1 MGLLDSF
8 KKVLS
13 GGRVDVQKRFE
24 FLREAISGTMSS
36 FHMVRDRQS
45 GEIVGLKILDK
56 DKTAAFEERLRGLKR
71 PSEGEIATALVHP
84 RIVKTLEY
92 GLTTRGEQYLV
103 MEFVGGPGLNSLLIA
118 RSKLMEGKRLKLVRQ
133 AAEAVAAVHKA
144 GYIHRDICPRNLIAT
159 TAEVNDLKLIDF
171 GLTLPATKEFM
182 QPGNR
187 TGTPNYMAPEIVKRQ
202 ATDQRVDIFSFGVTA
217 YEMLTYELPWERG
230 ATGQAAMQH
239 ANFEPKDITRDRPNI
254 NPVLGKAIM
263 KCIARNPADRFASMD
278 DFLKA
283 IKTVEHEDVKK
294 A

>member
-8 KKVLS
+8 KRVLS

-36 FHMVRDRQS
+36 FNMVRDRQT

-56 DKTAAFEERLRGLKR
+56 EKTAAFEERLRGLKR
-71 PSEGEIATALVHP
+71 PVEGQIATALVHP
-84 RIVKTLEY
+84 RIVTTLEY
-92 GLTTRGEQYLV
+92 GLTTRGEQFLV
-103 MEFVGGPGLNSLLIA
+103 MEFIDGPGLNSLLIA
-118 RSKLMEGKRLKLVRQ
+118 RSPLMEGKRLLLTRQ
-133 AAEAVAAVHKA
+133 AAEALAAVHKA

-159 TAEVNDLKLIDF
+159 SPEAKELKLIDF

-187 TGTPNYMAPEIVKRQ
+187 SGTPNYMAPEIVRRQ

-217 YEMLTYELPWERG
+217 YEMFTYELPWERG

-239 ANFEPKDITRDRPNI
+239 ANFDPKDITRSRPNI
-254 NPVLGKAIM
+254 HPTMAKTIM
-263 KCIARNPADRFASMD
+263 KCIARNPVDRFATMD

-283 IKTVEHEDVKK
+283 IKGVEQDDVS
-294 A
+294 

>member
-1 MGLLDSF
+1 MGLLDSL

-71 PSEGEIATALVHP
+71 PSEGEIATALVHS
-84 RIVKTLEY
+84 RIVKTIEH
-92 GLTTRGEQYLV
+92 GLTTRGEQYIV
-103 MEFVGGPGLNSLLIA
+103 MEFVGGPGLNSLLIG
-118 RSKLMEGKRLKLVRQ
+118 RSPLMEGKRLKLTRQ

-159 TAEVNDLKLIDF
+159 TAEVTDLKLIDF

-217 YEMLTYELPWERG
+217 YEIFTYELPWERG

-239 ANFEPKDITRDRPNI
+239 ANFEPKEITRGRPSI
-254 NPVLGKAIM
+254 NPALAKAIM
-263 KCIARNPADRFASMD
+263 KCIARNPADRFATMD

-283 IKTVEHEDVKK
+283 IKTVEQDDVKTS
-294 A
+294 

>member
-8 KKVLS
+8 KKALS
-13 GGRVDVQKRFE
+13 GGKVDVQKRFE
-24 FLREAISGTMSS
+24 FMREAISGTMSS
-36 FHMVRDRQS
+36 FNMVRDRQT

-56 DKTAAFEERLRGLKR
+56 EKTAAFEERLRGLKR
-71 PSEGEIATALVHP
+71 PLEGEIATAIVHP

-92 GLTTRGEQYLV
+92 GTTTRGEQYLV
-103 MEFVGGPGLNSLLIA
+103 MEFIGGPGLNSLLIA
-118 RSKLMEGKRLKLVRQ
+118 RSPLMDGKRLILTRQ

-144 GYIHRDICPRNLIAT
+144 GFIHRDICPRNLIAT
-159 TAEVNDLKLIDF
+159 TAEVKELKLIDF

-217 YEMLTYELPWERG
+217 YEMFTYDLPWERG
-230 ATGQAAMQH
+230 VTGQAAMQH
-239 ANFEPKDITRDRPNI
+239 ANFEPKDIARARPTI
-254 NPVLGKAIM
+254 HPTLGKAIM
-263 KCIARNPADRFASMD
+263 KCIARNPVDRFASMD

-283 IKTVEHEDVKK
+283 IKGVEQDD
-294 A
+294 AS

>member
-8 KKVLS
+8 KKALS
-13 GGRVDVQKRFE
+13 GGKVDVQKRFE

-36 FHMVRDRQS
+36 FNMVRDRQT

-56 DKTAAFEERLRGLKR
+56 EKTAAFEERLRGLKR
-71 PSEGEIATALVHP
+71 PLEGEIATAIVHP

-92 GLTTRGEQYLV
+92 GMTTRGEQFLV
-103 MEFVGGPGLNSLLIA
+103 MEFIGGPGLNSLLIA
-118 RSKLMEGKRLKLVRQ
+118 RSPLMEGKRLTLTRQ

-159 TAEVNDLKLIDF
+159 TAEVKELKLIDF

-217 YEMLTYELPWERG
+217 YEMFTYDLPWERG

-239 ANFEPKDITRDRPNI
+239 ANFEPKDIARARPTI
-254 NPVLGKAIM
+254 HPTLGKAIM
-263 KCIARNPADRFASMD
+263 KCIARNPVDRFASMD

-283 IKTVEHEDVKK
+283 IKGVEQDD
-294 A
+294 AS

>member
-36 FHMVRDRQS
+36 FHMVRDRQT
-45 GEIVGLKILDK
+45 GEVVGLKILDK
-56 DKTAAFEERLRGLKR
+56 EKTAAFEERLRGLKR
-71 PSEGEIATALVHP
+71 PSEGEIASALVHP

-103 MEFVGGPGLNSLLIA
+103 MEFVGGPGLNSLLIGK
-118 RSKLMEGKRLKLVRQ
+118 SPLMEGKRLKLTRQ

-159 TAEVNDLKLIDF
+159 TSEVTDLKLIDF

-217 YEMLTYELPWERG
+217 YEIFTNELPWERG

-239 ANFEPKDITRDRPNI
+239 ANFEPKDITRGRPNI
-254 NPVLGKAIM
+254 HPSVAKAIM
-263 KCIARNPADRFASMD
+263 KCIARNPAERFATMD

-283 IKTVEHEDVKK
+283 IKAVEKDDVK
-294 A
+294 

>member
-13 GGRVDVQKRFE
+13 RGRVDVQKRFE

-36 FHMVRDRQS
+36 FYMARDRQS

-71 PSEGEIATALVHP
+71 PPEGEIASALVHP
-84 RIVKTLEY
+84 RIVKTLEH
-92 GLTTRGEQYLV
+92 GLTTRGEQYIL
-103 MEFVGGPGLNSLLIA
+103 MEFVAGPGLNSLLIA
-118 RSKLMEGKRLKLVRQ
+118 RSPLMEGKRLALVRQ

-159 TAEVNDLKLIDF
+159 TAEVKDLKMIDF

-187 TGTPNYMAPEIVKRQ
+187 TGTPNYMAPEIVKRL

-217 YEMLTYELPWERG
+217 YEIFTYELPWERG

-239 ANFEPKDITRDRPNI
+239 ANFEPKDITRGRPTI
-254 NPVLGKAIM
+254 HPTLAKAIM
-263 KCIARNPADRFASMD
+263 KCISRNPNDRFATMD
-278 DFLKA
+278 DFLKL
-283 IKTVEHEDVKK
+283 IKGVEKDDAK
-294 A
+294 

>member
-36 FHMVRDRQS
+36 FHMVRDRQT

-103 MEFVGGPGLNSLLIA
+103 MEFVGGPGLNSVLIG
-118 RSKLMEGKRLKLVRQ
+118 RSPLMEGKRLKLVKQ
-133 AAEAVAAVHKA
+133 AAEAIAAVHKA

-171 GLTLPATKEFM
+171 GLTLPATKDFM

-263 KCIARNPADRFASMD
+263 KCIARNPAERFASMD

-294 A
+294 

>member
-71 PSEGEIATALVHP
+71 PLEGEIATALVHP

-103 MEFVGGPGLNSLLIA
+103 MEFIDGPGLNSLLIG
-118 RSKLMEGKRLKLVRQ
+118 RSPLLEGKRLMLMRQ
-133 AAEAVAAVHKA
+133 AAEAIAAVHKA

-159 TAEVNDLKLIDF
+159 TPELNELKLIDF

-202 ATDQRVDIFSFGVTA
+202 PTDQRVDIFSFGVTA
-217 YEMLTYELPWERG
+217 YEIFTYDLPWERG

-239 ANFEPKDITRDRPNI
+239 ANFDPKDIARDRPTI
-254 NPVLGKAIM
+254 HPVLGKAIM

-278 DFLKA
+278 DFLKV
-283 IKTVEHEDVKK
+283 IKPVEKDDAK
-294 A
+294 

>member
-8 KKVLS
+8 KKALS

-36 FHMVRDRQS
+36 FNMVRDRQS
-45 GEIVGLKILDK
+45 GEIVGLKVLDK
-56 DKTAAFEERLRGLKR
+56 EKTAAFEERLRGLKR
-71 PSEGEIATALVHP
+71 PLEGEIATAIVHP

-103 MEFVGGPGLNSLLIA
+103 MEFIQGPGLNSLLVA
-118 RSKLMEGKRLKLVRQ
+118 RSPLLEGKRLMLTRQ
-133 AAEAVAAVHKA
+133 AAEAVSAVHKA

-159 TAEVNDLKLIDF
+159 TPEVKELKLIDF

-217 YEMLTYELPWERG
+217 YEIFTYELPWERG

-239 ANFEPKDITRDRPNI
+239 ANFDPKDIARARPTI
-254 NPVLGKAIM
+254 HPTIAKAIM
-263 KCIARNPADRFASMD
+263 KCIARNPADRFATMD

-283 IKTVEHEDVKK
+283 VKGVEKDD
-294 A
+294 AS